1 MSDEW
6 IVYSQ
11 SEWVFSTRL
20 HAPKH
25 HPYIWNPQ
33 GKKKKTKY
41 NRSYISFPS
50 LNPSLF
56 LFQFSFSTYVN
67 LLFFPIS
74 YPFISSHLISYSS
87 VYLTP
92 SPQEAFVPSFN
103 HYTVDRLQHK
113 WYEVEGERE
122 GGCYTD
128 QSLFPSLPFPKPF
141 PSPPTTKKKRQTIDS
156 TKTKE

>member
-1 MSDEW
+1 MGFFNE
-6 IVYSQ
+6 ITCTQ
-11 SEWVFSTRL
+11 TPPIHLEST
-20 HAPKH
+20 
-25 HPYIWNPQ
+25 
-33 GKKKKTKY
+33 GEKKKKTKY

-122 GGCYTD
+122 GGCYTN
-128 QSLFPSLPFPKPF
+128 QSPFPSLPFPSLPQTF
-141 PSPPTTKKKRQTIDS
+141 PLTPPPHHQKKRQTIDS